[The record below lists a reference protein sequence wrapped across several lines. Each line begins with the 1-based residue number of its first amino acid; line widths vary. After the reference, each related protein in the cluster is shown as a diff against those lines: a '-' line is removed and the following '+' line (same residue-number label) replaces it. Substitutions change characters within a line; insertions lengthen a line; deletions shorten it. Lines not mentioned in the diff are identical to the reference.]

1 MEISTQKPQVKPK
14 VIIADDDILVLQSIH
29 DTLEDSCEILIST
42 DPLEIL
48 EIVKIK
54 TVDILIS
61 DYMMPK
67 ISGIT
72 LIKEVKKINP
82 NIISIIVTGYANK
95 EIALEALKNGAYDFI
110 EKPIFPEIL
119 IASVQRAWE
128 NIKSSNEKK
137 LLLEEI
143 KNYNQKLEVINQ
155 DLKLKNE
162 KLQIA
167 QNNLKIQYDALE
179 EAQAEVQRSAM
190 KAGMAEV
197 AINILHNVG
206 NILNSIN
213 VSTNILGENINK
225 GKLQVLFNTIDLIS
239 SHQDNL
245 PDFFNKNNKGHL
257 IPSLLIELKKSL
269 QEDTQSSLQELNR
282 LAKNIDHIKTI
293 ITLQQSFA
301 SQPQFKE
308 ECSVDS
314 LIDDAL
320 TLLEGELWVSGVN
333 LIFNRN
339 NKGTLVISKHKM
351 LQVLIN
357 LIRNAKEAVLEAG
370 HPKKEITITIE
381 EKPTRF
387 IIQDNG
393 IGIAEENLK
402 KIFTHGFTTKKLGHG
417 FGLHSCAI
425 AVTELGGK
433 ISVESDGAN
442 KGARFIIT
450 F

>member
-1 MEISTQKPQVKPK
+1 MTKEIAPSKPK
-14 VIIADDDILVLQSIH
+14 VIIADDDVLVLQSIH
-29 DTLEDSCEILIST
+29 DTLEDSCDILIST
-42 DPLEIL
+42 NPAEIL
-48 EIVKIK
+48 DLVKTK

-82 NIISIIVTGYANK
+82 NIFSIIVTGYANK

-128 NIKSSNEKK
+128 TIKASNENKS
-137 LLLEEI
+137 LLEEI
-143 KNYNQKLEVINQ
+143 RNYNHKLEVTNL
-155 DLKLKNE
+155 DLKSNNE

-167 QNNLKIQYDALE
+167 QSDLKIQYHALE

-206 NILNSIN
+206 NILNSVN
-213 VSTNILGENINK
+213 VSTNVLGENIHK
-225 GKLQVLFNTIDLIS
+225 SKLQVLFNTIDLIS
-239 SHQDNL
+239 LNQDNL
-245 PDFFNKNNKGHL
+245 IEFFDKKSKGFL
-257 IPSLLIELKKSL
+257 IPALLNELKKSI
-269 QEDTQSSLQELNR
+269 QEDTQNSLQELSR
-282 LAKNIDHIKTI
+282 LSKNIDHIKTI

-308 ECSVDS
+308 ECSVEG

-333 LIFNRN
+333 LTINRN
-339 NKGTLVISKHKM
+339 NKGILVISKHKM

-357 LIRNAKEAVLEAG
+357 LIRNAKEAVVEAG
-370 HPKKEITITIE
+370 DPKKEISITIE
-381 EKPTRF
+381 ENPTR
-387 IIQDNG
+387 IIIEDNG
-393 IGIAEENLK
+393 IGIAPENLA

-417 FGLHSCAI
+417 FGLNSCAI

-433 ISVESDGAN
+433 IIVESDGHN
-442 KGARFIIT
+442 QGAKFTIT